1 LPISILVLGFH
12 INMTPLLS
20 AIISVLIG
28 NFLIGLLFKP
38 ALEYLQKIREQLLSI
53 VVPMDD
59 VRMGLSRVRAL
70 DAEKLEEEET
80 VALRMINETFRKYI
94 LAYGS
99 FKRVAFTFL
108 LVLLLLVNLTVVA
121 ASFSP
126 WRTALLCVLITTT
139 IVSFAR
145 MLAADSY
152 PAPDHLWNLDYLVTH
167 FSNFH
172 PEALIRLLNIGVEK
186 TSWESKPRLCL
197 SCAVHLTGYKFFLV
211 MTNEDESQKYF
222 ISYGKVGAKTKVTQ
236 VILPEHYRWL
246 VPLGELDSNWP
257 AGLQAP
263 VFVHLFVFIP
273 TPIAWV
279 DAGSSPYFVSHELWT
294 PHPGDPSV
302 VGEVAGLTPCHP
314 RSKDSNVTF
323 KRKKT
328 MFYETWEVPSIN
340 RDEDKVHFRLRKL
353 LWFYRREL
361 ENATGI
367 STLTGSQLPT
377 S

>member
-1 LPISILVLGFH
+1 
-12 INMTPLLS
+12 MTPILS

-53 VVPMDD
+53 AVPMDD
-59 VRMGLSRVRAL
+59 VYLRSFRAKPWN
-70 DAEKLEEEET
+70 AEKFEEEET
-80 VALRMINETFRKYI
+80 AARRSINETLRKYM

-108 LVLLLLVNLTVVA
+108 LVLLLLVNLTIVA
-121 ASFSP
+121 AAFDP
-126 WRTALLCVLITTT
+126 WKTTLLCVLMTAT
-139 IVSFAR
+139 IVAFAR
-145 MLAADSY
+145 MLAADSF
-152 PAPDHLWNLDYLVTH
+152 PAPDHLWNLDYLVAH

-186 TSWESKPRLCL
+186 VSWEPKPRLCL

-222 ISYGKVGAKTKVTQ
+222 ISYGKVSAKTRVNQ
-236 VILPEHYRWL
+236 VVLPEHYRWL
-246 VPLGELDSNWP
+246 IPLGELDPNWP
-257 AGLQAP
+257 AGLHAP

-273 TPIAWV
+273 TPIGWS

-294 PHPGDPSV
+294 PHPGDPSR
-302 VGEVAGLTPCHP
+302 VGEVVGLTPCNP
-314 RSKDSNVTF
+314 RSKDRNVTF

-328 MFYETWEVPSIN
+328 VFYETWEVPLIN
-340 RDEDKVHFRLRKL
+340 RDEDKAHYRLRRL

-361 ENATGI
+361 ENATDI
-367 STLTGSQLPT
+367 STLIGSQLPT
-377 S
+377 F